1 MPDVCVSSVE
11 GCTTQGS
18 SARPLSGCLDT
29 SPIALMSCLSCSQ
42 PTRLVLADKLAAV
55 SWLSRS
61 YTPALVVVAEQM
73 GHCGAILDVSRPH
86 SAPLP
91 AANQFASTAC
101 SAASIHRI
109 LSGAIQSGARRLRVT
124 QFHSMVFTLTSVGGW
139 MIFSVYFVVFTP
151 AMVIVL
157 RVTWAFPR
165 LAPRSEL
172 PMRQAARRRR
182 SAGCLRTRG
191 GGRRSSGFVQRY
203 SRMADGVVLHTNLGV
218 HIGLAPPSPPASVP
232 SLPPAAPRDGGS
244 WYWCSTMGEWVESM
258 DGSDVPPDPRGLC
271 LGTDN
276 LVGDGSRPSRGRYR
290 DPLEDLMA
298 STEDPGAYYQGLAY
312 PSGDDSDGS
321 SGEFSFDGIVEH
333 MRAATISQ
341 SPAPHAA
348 SFALADDVAAPLP
361 RGLRWLRSAWRA
373 VVERSLCTGHHFAP
387 RRFPS
392 ESDYDYLLRV
402 GFYHDDPFGEAGFG
416 WCDAVDAGWPEGH
429 LGGQV
434 FSLFHDAYY
443 TSLWAR
449 CMWRRALRGAQ
460 RMLMSERGLAW
471 LALRNAQT
479 QMRVAL
485 RSLVAER
492 RRSAFLWLG
501 GRAEHTR
508 RLDHLQGA
516 WCAAA
521 RRVLECRAVLHT
533 PVRARPRRR
542 RVRGRGTG

>member
-1 MPDVCVSSVE
+1 
-11 GCTTQGS
+11 
-18 SARPLSGCLDT
+18 
-29 SPIALMSCLSCSQ
+29 
-42 PTRLVLADKLAAV
+42 
-55 SWLSRS
+55 
-61 YTPALVVVAEQM
+61 
-73 GHCGAILDVSRPH
+73 
-86 SAPLP
+86 
-91 AANQFASTAC
+91 
-101 SAASIHRI
+101 
-109 LSGAIQSGARRLRVT
+109 
-124 QFHSMVFTLTSVGGW
+124 
-139 MIFSVYFVVFTP
+139 
-151 AMVIVL
+151 
-157 RVTWAFPR
+157 
-165 LAPRSEL
+165 
-172 PMRQAARRRR
+172 
-182 SAGCLRTRG
+182 
-191 GGRRSSGFVQRY
+191 
-203 SRMADGVVLHTNLGV
+203 MADGVVLHTNSGV
-218 HIGLAPPSPPASVP
+218 HIGLAPLVCSMVDGGQSASMLRAAALLRALPPLSASFPRPAVNSKQRTEMAEDATAVESSLASLQAEQPELFVAVTQAGIGESPDPRGLCLGTDSLVGDGGHPANGSTEPSCGQAEVDGGMVFGSGVEQVRVATYPVIPLRTAALPVMGEEAAPLASTDLPASPLPHV
-232 SLPPAAPRDGGS
+232 PPAAPRDGGS

-373 VVERSLCTGHHFAP
+373 VVERSLRTGHHFAP